1 MLNSVPKKAKQGD
14 QEYYQHHKFNNEP
27 DLPNMRTESKMEEK
41 KFKEKQKIEL
51 PPLKEEVKAELLQ

>member
-1 MLNSVPKKAKQGD
+1 MRSDPPPK
-14 QEYYQHHKFNNEP
+14 
-27 DLPNMRTESKMEEK
+27 EEK